1 MVSIVK
7 NFFRT
12 AALALCCLS
21 AGVSADAL
29 NDILDRGTIRVGVA
43 QFTPWTMK
51 NEKGELTGF
60 DVDVARKIAADM
72 GVKVEFVEYEWDKIL
87 PSLAE
92 GKVDMVA
99 AGVAITPKRALQ
111 VEFTNP
117 YSESGVGLA
126 ANIEKTRNVKT
137 LAEMNNKDFT
147 IAVVRDTIAF
157 DVSSSLFKNAEV
169 KVFETSKAAE
179 QAVLDGKAHAY
190 IASQPVVTYFSV
202 SNSKKIDLPMNAPLL
217 SYKNGLAVHKGEQS
231 LLNFLNAWIV
241 ARTADKWLP
250 ASTRYWFTSLE
261 WKEAQ

>member
-1 MVSIVK
+1 MVSFVK
-7 NFFRT
+7 NLIRT
-12 AALALCCLS
+12 ATIALCCLS
-21 AGVSADAL
+21 VGASADAL
-29 NDILDRGTIRVGVA
+29 DNIIERGSLRVGVA

-51 NEKGELTGF
+51 SEKGELSGF

-111 VEFTNP
+111 VAFTNP

-126 ANIEKTRNVKT
+126 ANINKTRDVKT
-137 LAEMNNKDFT
+137 LAQMNSKDFT

-157 DVSSSLFKNAEV
+157 DVSGSLFKKASV
-169 KVFETSKAAE
+169 KVFDSSKEAE

-190 IASQPVVTYFSV
+190 IASQPVVKHFA
-202 SNSKKIDLPMNAPLL
+202 NSHKQVDLPMNAPLL

-241 ARTADKWLP
+241 ARTADKWLS
-250 ASTRYWFTSLE
+250 ASNRYWFDSLE